1 MACSKLA
8 LIMFIR
14 SLTPATLDR
23 RFALGLG
30 VFILLWAVAGVFTA
44 AFQCSLPDTWD
55 YLHGKC
61 FHLVCVDFSIPCLNN
76 TYIY

>member
-14 SLTPATLDR
+14 SLTPASLDR

-30 VFILLWAVAGVFTA
+30 TFIVLWMITGVFTA
-44 AFQCSLPDTWD
+44 AFQCSVPDTWD

-61 FHLVCVDFSIPCLNN
+61 FHLVCAPGPLSSDKRLRRR
-76 TYIY
+76 